1 MIKFD
6 HIIHYVN
13 QLDEVRDKAPLP
25 IHTGGVHTRLGTENL
40 LSYLDTRYIEYIS
53 IKDEKLFIDHVREA
67 EDSFAKA
74 IYKTNYT
81 NDFIRYALAVDDIIM
96 LRDRYK
102 AQGYET
108 LGPLYMERE
117 TDGETLRWSL
127 LYIMHE
133 KIMFPFFIQW
143 EEPESKRIERIKGFG
158 VDMKPAKVTIRQEVE
173 GVAEWRAFFDVI
185 GVWKGE
191 IDNNTTVALTEGKSP
206 AISVEMDVTGKSGK
220 YMGADYK
227 FI

>member
-13 QLDEVRDKAPLP
+13 QLDDVREKAPLP
-25 IHTGGVHTRLGTENL
+25 IHSGGVHTRLGTENL

-53 IKDEKLFIDHVREA
+53 IRDEELFTDHVREA

-74 IYKTNYT
+74 IYKTNYK
-81 NDFIRYALAVDDIIM
+81 NDFIRYALAVDDIIQ
-96 LRDRYK
+96 LRDRYR

-117 TDGETLRWSL
+117 TNGETLRWSL
-127 LYIMHE
+127 LYILHDE
-133 KIMFPFFIQW
+133 IMFPFFIQW
-143 EEPESKRIERIKGFG
+143 EEQDSARIERIKDFG
-158 VDMKPAKVTIRQEVE
+158 VDMKPAKMVIKQEVE
-173 GVAEWRAFFDVI
+173 DVAEWRAFFDVI
-185 GVWKGE
+185 GVWQGE
-191 IDNNTTVALTEGKSP
+191 IDEQTTIELSEGKNP
-206 AISVEMDVTGKSGK
+206 AMSIDLDVAGKSGK

>member
-1 MIKFD
+1 MIEFD

-13 QLDEVRDKAPLP
+13 QLDEVREKAPLP

-40 LSYLDTRYIEYIS
+40 LSYLDMRYIEYIS

-81 NDFIRYALAVDDIIM
+81 NDFIRYALAVDDIVM
-96 LRDRYK
+96 LRDRYR

-127 LYIMHE
+127 LYIMHD

-143 EEPESKRIERIKGFG
+143 EEPESARIERIKNFG
-158 VDMKPAKVTIRQEVE
+158 VDMKPVDMTIKHEVE
-173 GVAEWRAFFDVI
+173 DIGEWRAFFDVI
-185 GVWKGE
+185 GVWQGE
-191 IDNNTTVALTEGKSP
+191 IDDRTTVELSEGKNP
-206 AISVEMDVTGKSGK
+206 AISVEVDMAGRSGRH
-220 YMGADYK
+220 MGADYK

>member
-13 QLDEVRDKAPLP
+13 QLDDVREKAPLP

-53 IKDEKLFIDHVREA
+53 IKDEKLFTDHVREA

-81 NDFIRYALAVDDIIM
+81 NDFIRYALAAEDIVM
-96 LRDRYK
+96 LRDRYR

-133 KIMFPFFIQW
+133 RIMFPFFIQW
-143 EEPESKRIERIKGFG
+143 EEPENARIERIKGFG
-158 VDMKPAKVTIRQEVE
+158 VEMEPAEMIIKQEVE
-173 GVAEWRAFFDVI
+173 DVAEWRAFFDVI
-185 GVWKGE
+185 GVWQGE
-191 IDNNTTVALTEGKSP
+191 IDDRTTIELSEGENP
-206 AISVEMDVTGKSGK
+206 AISIEVDVAGKSGK

>member
-13 QLDEVRDKAPLP
+13 QLDDVREKAPLP
-25 IHTGGVHTRLGTENL
+25 VHTGGVHTRLGTENL

-53 IKDEKLFIDHVREA
+53 IKDEKLFTDHVREA

-74 IYKTNYT
+74 IYKMNYT
-81 NDFIRYALAVDDIIM
+81 NDFIRYALAAEDIVM
-96 LRDRYK
+96 LRDRYR

-127 LYIMHE
+127 LYIMHDT
-133 KIMFPFFIQW
+133 IMFPFFIQW
-143 EEPESKRIERIKGFG
+143 EEPESERIERIKNFG
-158 VDMKPAKVTIRQEVE
+158 VDMKPVKMTIKHEVE
-173 GVAEWRAFFDVI
+173 EIEEWRAFFDVI
-185 GVWKGE
+185 GVWQGE
-191 IDNNTTVALTEGKSP
+191 IDDRTTVELTEGKNP
-206 AISVEMDVTGKSGK
+206 AISVELDMAGNSGK
-220 YMGADYK
+220 YLGAYYK